1 MAGLNWIDKAGIGG
15 IGAGTGGVE
24 EVFSGGGVFF
34 SPWSGRNSNDFFE
47 LGRSFLFRGRRI
59 YFTLQGQKHLW
70 AVFDVIDT
78 V

>member
-34 SPWSGRNSNDFFE
+34 RRGAGEIAMTFSSWEDPSCFGAGEFILLCRDRNTCGPCSM
-47 LGRSFLFRGRRI
+47 L
-59 YFTLQGQKHLW
+59 
-70 AVFDVIDT
+70 
-78 V
+78 